1 MKRVV
6 AGREIVAGDMSGLFD
21 WRLRSTPDMV
31 FACFE
36 DETVSYFELDRRIAR
51 IVAGFEAES
60 IGRGDRVATFMHN
73 SLWHLALLFA
83 CARTGVLWAPMNV
96 ALKRE
101 EVTDSLEELGPR
113 RIFVDAELA
122 VMLGD
127 VGGADSCAGRWRERS
142 VVVDVDA
149 GPGGGAA
156 LEAWL
161 PTRGSDARQPIAPG
175 DPFCVMYSG
184 GTTGRPKGV
193 VLPHFCAVS
202 CGYRMLEVARLG
214 EDEVFFSSSHLYH
227 ALLPCAVIPLC
238 MVRGYPVCFTRW
250 WSASKFL
257 DRVEQYRATVVD
269 PFIGMVATLLKTPES
284 PRDAQSTARVAI
296 SGFGGSE
303 ARSLELREQFEKRF
317 GIRTYQPYGQT
328 EAGGFVTTETDRD
341 ESRRGSSGRLQGWYD
356 LRIVDGD
363 GFELPAG
370 TLGEITIRPL
380 VPGIMAHGYLG
391 RAEDT
396 IRNWRDL
403 WIHTGD
409 EGYFDADGYL
419 YFVGRKG
426 HFLRR
431 RGELVSVAEVESVVL
446 AHPAVEEA
454 VVIAVPSEMGED
466 DILCAVVWRGADAG
480 DPAGLVAHCESR
492 MAAFKIPRYVRTLAE
507 IPRTAAKGEVDRPS
521 LRSLGTAGCWDRG
534 DGRARARA

>member
-1 MKRVV
+1 MRIV
-6 AGREIVAGDMSGLFD
+6 AGREIVADEMSGLFD
-21 WRLRSTPDMV
+21 WRLERTPDRL
-31 FACFE
+31 FARFE
-36 DETVSYFELDRRIAR
+36 DESATYAELDRRIAR
-51 IVAGFEAES
+51 IVAGFASES

-83 CARTGVLWAPMNV
+83 CARTGVLWAPMNA

-101 EVTDSLEELGPR
+101 EVTDSLEELEPR
-113 RIFVDAELA
+113 KIFVDAELA
-122 VMLGD
+122 SVLVDGK
-127 VGGADSCAGRWRERS
+127 GGRWRDRS
-142 VVVDVDA
+142 VVVDIDA
-149 GPGGGAA
+149 GQGGGDA

-161 PTRGSDARQPIAPG
+161 PASGSDARQAIAPG

-214 EDEVFFSSSHLYH
+214 DDEVFFSSSHLYH

-238 MVRGYPVCFTRW
+238 MVRGYPVCFTRG
-250 WSASKFL
+250 WSASRFL
-257 DRVEQYRATVVD
+257 DRVERYGATVVD

-284 PRDAQSTARVAI
+284 PRDASTTARVAI

-303 ARSLELREQFEKRF
+303 PRSLALREQFEKRF

-356 LRIVDGD
+356 LRIADAD
-363 GFELPAG
+363 GFEVPPD
-370 TLGEITIRPL
+370 TLGEITVRPL

-391 RAEDT
+391 RAEET

-409 EGYFDADGYL
+409 EGYLDPDGYL

-426 HFLRR
+426 HFMRR
-431 RGELVSVAEVESVVL
+431 RGELVSVDEVESVVL
-446 AHPAVEEA
+446 SHPFVEEA

-466 DILCAVVWRGADAG
+466 DILCAVVWRSVGSAD
-480 DPAGLVAHCESR
+480 PESLIAHCEAR
-492 MAAFKIPRYVRTLAE
+492 IATFKVPRYVRTLAE
-507 IPRTAAKGEVDRPS
+507 IPRTAAKGEVDRPY
-521 LRSLGTAGCWDRG
+521 LRSLGIEGCWDRG
-534 DGRARARA
+534 DGRARSRT

>member
-6 AGREIVAGDMSGLFD
+6 VGREIVADNMSALFD
-21 WRLRSTPDMV
+21 WRLERTPDAL
-31 FACFE
+31 FARFE
-36 DETVSYFELDRRIAR
+36 DESTTYAELDRRIAR

-60 IGRGDRVATFMHN
+60 IGAGDRVATFMHN

-96 ALKRE
+96 ALKHD
-101 EVTDSLEELGPR
+101 EVEASLAELEPR
-113 RIFVDAELA
+113 KLFVDAELSA
-122 VMLGD
+122 TLFSGT
-127 VGGADSCAGRWRERS
+127 GSHGRDRT
-142 VVVDVDA
+142 VVVDVGA
-149 GPGGGAA
+149 GPSGGPL
-156 LEAWL
+156 LEGWL
-161 PTRGSDARQPIAPG
+161 PSQCSAKRHPVSAG

-214 EDEVFFSSSHLYH
+214 EHEVFFSSSHLYH

-238 MVRGYPVCFTRW
+238 MVRGYPVCFTRG
-250 WSASKFL
+250 WSASKFV
-257 DRVEQYRATVVD
+257 DRIEQYGATVVD

-284 PRDAQSTARVAI
+284 ERDAKTTARVAI

-303 ARSLELREQFEKRF
+303 ARSLELRDQFEKRF
-317 GIRTYQPYGQT
+317 GIRTFQPYGQT
-328 EAGGFVTTETDRD
+328 EAGGFVTTESDRD

-356 LRIVDGD
+356 LRIVDVD
-363 GFELPAG
+363 GFDLPAG
-370 TLGEITIRPL
+370 KLGEITVRPL

-391 RAEDT
+391 RAAET

-409 EGYFDADGYL
+409 EGYLDADGYL
-419 YFVGRKG
+419 YFVGRQG

-431 RGELVSVAEVESVVL
+431 RGELVSVAEVEAVVL
-446 AHPAVEEA
+446 THPAVEEA
-454 VVIAVPSEMGED
+454 VVVAVPSEMGED
-466 DILCAVVWRGADAG
+466 DILCAVVWRSGAPG
-480 DPAGLVAHCESR
+480 DPASLIAHCEER
-492 MAAFKIPRYVRTLAE
+492 MAIFKLPRYVRSIDE
-507 IPRTAAKGEVDRPS
+507 IPRTAAKGEVDRPF
-521 LRSLGTAGCWDRG
+521 LRNLGTAGCWDRG
-534 DGRARARA
+534 DGRSRARG

>member
-6 AGREIVAGDMSGLFD
+6 AGREIVADEMSGLFD
-21 WRLRSTPDMV
+21 WRLQSTPDRV
-31 FACFE
+31 FARFE
-36 DETVSYFELDRRIAR
+36 DESVTYAELDRRIAR

-60 IGRGDRVATFMHN
+60 IGRGERVATLMHN

-96 ALKRE
+96 ALKRD
-101 EVTDSLEELGPR
+101 EVADSLAELGPR

-122 VMLGD
+122 GLLGEGD
-127 VGGADSCAGRWRERS
+127 GAVGEAGGFRDRS

-161 PTRGSDARQPIAPG
+161 PANGSDARQPIAPG

-202 CGYRMLEVARLG
+202 CGYRMLEVATLG

-250 WSASKFL
+250 WSASQFL
-257 DRVEQYRATVVD
+257 DRVEKYAATIVD

-284 PRDAQSTARVAI
+284 PRDARTTARVAI

-356 LRIVDGD
+356 LRIVDAD

-370 TLGEITIRPL
+370 SLGEITVRPL
-380 VPGIMAHGYLG
+380 VPGMMAHGYLG
-391 RAEDT
+391 RAEET

-409 EGYFDADGYL
+409 EGYLDADGYL

-431 RGELVSVAEVESVVL
+431 RGELVSVAEVEAVVL
-446 AHPAVEEA
+446 AHPEVEEA
-454 VVIAVPSEMGED
+454 VVVAVPSEMGED
-466 DILCAVVWRGADAG
+466 DVLCAVVWRGAGPG
-480 DPAGLVAHCESR
+480 DPADLVAHCEAR
-492 MAAFKIPRYVRTLAE
+492 MAAFKVPRYVRTLAE
-507 IPRTAAKGEVDRPS
+507 IPRTAAKGEIDRPR
-521 LRSLGTAGCWDRG
+521 LRGLGTTDCWDRG
-534 DGRARARA
+534 DGRVRARA